1 MTKSPALYR
10 VILLVWAALF
20 GLALLTTAGSLSR
33 EITQRP
39 VAGVLALV
47 TLLFI
52 GYFWLN
58 GIMCWVGT

>member
-39 VAGVLALV
+39 VAGYSPWSPCCSSD
-47 TLLFI
+47 TS
-52 GYFWLN
+52 G
-58 GIMCWVGT
+58 